1 MRQRGG
7 LSFDFYS
14 DFFLPK
20 LLWGNFF
27 VIVVNLILP
36 TLVCEGYKSG
46 RGKKSMLE
54 FLFVCLLT
62 NFHLFLTKL

>member
-7 LSFDFYS
+7 LFFDFYS
-14 DFFLPK
+14 DFFYLSCC
-20 LLWGNFF
+20 GVIFF
-27 VIVVNLILP
+27 VIVMNLILP

-46 RGKKSMLE
+46 KGKKSMLE